1 MLWHT
6 LLKEWNRLA
15 CSGWARPWSYL
26 SGPLSGAVPSP
37 ADQWRM
43 RETTCTGND
52 RKYIYDHDQQNAKT
66 PYQSHPFYIPS
77 GGHLLVKV
85 MSLCT
90 LMILAGVA
98 DLSLLACGP
107 IAALANIRMICNCT
121 CTAWLQTKTL
131 ERPLL
136 SLKVFG
142 VHLTTSCKR
151 RDATPNRVKMQITW
165 GFIPKLW
172 LSECNIGKYSYH
184 LVNT

>member
-1 MLWHT
+1 
-6 LLKEWNRLA
+6 
-15 CSGWARPWSYL
+15 
-26 SGPLSGAVPSP
+26 
-37 ADQWRM
+37 M
-43 RETTCTGND
+43 RETTCTGKD

-66 PYQSHPFYIPS
+66 LYQSSHPHPSYIPS

-90 LMILAGVA
+90 LMKSMILAGVA

-131 ERPLL
+131 ERPSL
-136 SLKVFG
+136 SLVFG
-142 VHLTTSCKR
+142 VHHTTSCKR
-151 RDATPNRVKMQITW
+151 RDANPNRVKMQITW